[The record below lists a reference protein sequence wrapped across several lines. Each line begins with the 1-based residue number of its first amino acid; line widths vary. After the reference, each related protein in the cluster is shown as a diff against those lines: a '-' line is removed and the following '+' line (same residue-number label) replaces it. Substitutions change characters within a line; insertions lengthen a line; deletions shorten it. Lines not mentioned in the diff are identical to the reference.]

1 MMDLQ
6 SLKQDLA
13 LRNKNG
19 LPFLLSGIVVWTL
32 ITAAFL
38 LPIELRLQNIALL
51 ALTGLLFPVAIGLA
65 GLLKADWKSE
75 DNPLGS
81 LGLVCNLAQFAYF
94 PLVFWALG
102 SRPEAMVFVFAV
114 IAGAHFLPYG
124 WLYDTKAYYIMAPVM
139 AIVSTLVGW
148 AAAPDSLW
156 TVPLA
161 FLILLAALNV
171 WLLADYKKKSGIA
184 GMEKRAA

>member
-1 MMDLQ
+1 MNLHT
-6 SLKQDLA
+6 LKHDLA

-19 LPFLLSGIVVWTL
+19 LPFLLSGVVVWTL

-38 LPIELRLQNIALL
+38 LPIELRLQNIILL
-51 ALTGLLFPVAIGLA
+51 ALTGLLFPVAVGLA
-65 GLLKADWKSE
+65 GLLKADWKSK

-102 SRPEAMVFVFAV
+102 SRPEAMVFIFAV

-124 WLYDTKAYYIMAPVM
+124 WLYDTKAYYLMAPVM
-139 AIVSTLVGW
+139 AIISTLVGW
-148 AAAPDSLW
+148 AAPTDSLW
-156 TVPLA
+156 AVPLA
-161 FLILLAALNV
+161 FLILLSILNG
-171 WLLADYKKKSGIA
+171 WLYADYKKKAGIA
-184 GMEKRAA
+184 VMTNRAV